1 MVAVFCPECARSPWE
16 GRQSS
21 HYRVIEMGLLLRRV
35 EVQQIFVVG
44 VLIVVVVVGE
54 TELAILLIVARHF
67 EFNF

>member
-1 MVAVFCPECARSPWE
+1 
-16 GRQSS
+16 
-21 HYRVIEMGLLLRRV
+21 MGLLLRRV